1 MTILTMGGETA
12 PVDKTTYGRE
22 VYASRVLMETHETLI
37 LEKRRKV
44 GIIIFN
50 RPKVL
55 NAMNRQAFVELET
68 GLCEAENDE
77 DLRVIILTGQG
88 EKAFV
93 AGTDILEMHQ
103 LTSSQARDFALRAK
117 GAIDRIE
124 NLGKPVIAAVNGVAL
139 GGGCEIALACDLRI
153 ASENARFGLPEIT
166 LGIIPGSGGTQ
177 RLQRLIRISRAKE
190 MIFTGEVIDA
200 ETAFRIGLVNRIVSA
215 ESLMEEAER
224 LAERMT
230 GLGGVALEMAKAAIN
245 QGASMD
251 LGKALHYE
259 IECFS
264 QCFATNDQKEGM
276 AAFLEK
282 RKPRFQ
288 GN

>member
-1 MTILTMGGETA
+1 MG
-12 PVDKTTYGRE
+12 TY
-22 VYASRVLMETHETLI
+22 ETLI
-37 LEKRRKV
+37 FEKKQRV
-44 GIIIFN
+44 GIITFT
-50 RPKVL
+50 RPKAL
-55 NAMNRQAFVELET
+55 NAMNRQAFLELET
-68 GLCEAENDE
+68 GLYEAEKDE
-77 DLRVIILTGQG
+77 DLRAIILTGQG
-88 EKAFV
+88 DKAFV
-93 AGTDILEMHQ
+93 AGTDILEMRH
-103 LTSSQARDFALRAK
+103 LTPSQARDFALLAK

-153 ASENARFGLPEIT
+153 ASENARMGLPEIT
-166 LGIIPGSGGTQ
+166 LGIMPGSGGTQ
-177 RLQRLIRISRAKE
+177 RLQRIVGMSRAKE
-190 MIFTGEVIDA
+190 LIFTGEVIDA
-200 ETAFRIGLVNRIVSA
+200 GTALGIGLVNRVVSP

-224 LAERMT
+224 LAERMA
-230 GLGGVALEMAKAAIN
+230 GLGGVALRMAKAAIN
-245 QGASMD
+245 QGASMS
-251 LGKALHYE
+251 LGEALHYE

>member
-1 MTILTMGGETA
+1 MG
-12 PVDKTTYGRE
+12 TY
-22 VYASRVLMETHETLI
+22 ETLI
-37 LEKRRKV
+37 LEKKGKV
-44 GIIIFN
+44 GIITFN
-50 RPKVL
+50 RPKTL
-55 NAMNRQAFVELET
+55 NAMNRQTFLELET
-68 GLCEAENDE
+68 VLDEAEIDE

-88 EKAFV
+88 ERAFV
-93 AGTDILEMHQ
+93 AGTDILEMYH

-153 ASENARFGLPEIT
+153 AVENARFGFPEIT

-177 RLQRLIRISRAKE
+177 RLQRLIGISRAKQ
-190 MIFTGEVIDA
+190 MIFTGEIIDA
-200 ETAFRIGLVNRIVSA
+200 ETALRIGLVNQVVSPN
-215 ESLMEEAER
+215 SLMQEAAG
-224 LAERMT
+224 LAERMA
-230 GLGGVALEMAKAAIN
+230 GFGGVALRMAKAAIN
-245 QGASMD
+245 KGGTIG
-251 LGKALHYE
+251 LGEALHYE